1 MVLFGEFFSANV
13 IPRLGSSSRALLR
26 TRLVV
31 IAGADPVIAGLT
43 RDLLNTR
50 VVPIVKE
57 MADPCPP

>member
-1 MVLFGEFFSANV
+1 MTWEAVVAG
-13 IPRLGSSSRALLR
+13 LLR
-26 TRLVV
+26 QVVTAPLAV
-31 IAGADPVIAGLT
+31 IAPLVVIAGLT

>member
-1 MVLFGEFFSANV
+1 MTWEAVVAGFYGLSM
-13 IPRLGSSSRALLR
+13 PLGRHRGL
-26 TRLVV
+26 